1 MKRCPYCAED
11 IQDAAVFCR
20 WCRKD
25 LTWTRGN
32 ARGLMRKVLWLLL
45 MGAGLS
51 FFLPF
56 ARLHWPMAGV
66 QSFSAAGV
74 LFEFS
79 RPSVQE
85 RKKTQEGRFA
95 LDVRSLVGKMDAS
108 GAGEL
113 LRSRPLYRV
122 IPLGFLCGGL
132 AYLLL
137 IFSAIGVGRR
147 RMGFAGAA
155 ALGAGIMSL
164 LFYAAIYLVDDL
176 VQAVA
181 ASAFAPAKDNPFAA
195 FASAFMQGIHVE
207 FSGAVF
213 LLGGTAFLI
222 AVLCRVMA
230 GNQAE

>member
-1 MKRCPYCAED
+1 MKRCPYCAEE
-11 IQDAAVFCR
+11 IQVAAVFCR

-32 ARGLMRKVLWLLL
+32 ARGWMRKVLWLLL
-45 MGAGLS
+45 LGAGIS

-74 LFEFS
+74 LFELS

-85 RKKTQEGRFA
+85 GKRTPDGRFA
-95 LDVRSLVGKMDAS
+95 LDVRSLVGRMDAT

-122 IPLGFLCGGL
+122 IPFGFFCGGL
-132 AYLLL
+132 SYLLL
-137 IFSAIGVGRR
+137 ILSAIGIWRR
-147 RMGFAGAA
+147 RMGFSGAA

-164 LFYAAIYLVDDL
+164 FFYVAIYLVDDL
-176 VQAVA
+176 VQAVV
-181 ASAFAPAKDNPFAA
+181 ASAFAPGKDNPFAA

-207 FSGAVF
+207 SSGAVF

-222 AVLCRVMA
+222 AVLCRVSA